1 MIMIFFYAA
10 VLLGIL
16 IFVHEFGHFLFA
28 KLLGV
33 KVLKFSLGFGPKLLG
48 RKFGDTEYL
57 ISAVPLG
64 GYVKML
70 GQSDNPQE
78 EEEEIAEEEKV
89 RAYNFQPIWKRFL
102 IVFSGPFFNL
112 IFAAFIFVLVFLSG
126 VPVPQPDIGKV
137 EENSPAAAAGLSTGD
152 RVIRIDGKDVAS
164 WHDISEAIS
173 DNQGKKLLFK
183 VKRDDV
189 LIEIQVSPKKK
200 VDKNIFGED
209 KEAWSVGIEPLV
221 LPVVGELMKDSRAG
235 KAGLLKGDRIIEIN
249 GKTLK
254 TWQDMTDLIHENP
267 EKPLLF
273 RIQRDQQVMDM
284 SITPKKEVYQT
295 PDGKEKA
302 IGLIGIKP
310 LGNDFIKKFGPI
322 ESVSLGLKRTWD
334 ISVLTILSMVKLI
347 QRVIPSNTIGGP
359 IMIFQMAGEQASQ
372 GALNFFTF
380 MAVISINL
388 GVLNLLPI
396 PILDGG
402 HILFLGIEAVIRRPL
417 NENVIMIAQKVG
429 LVLLL
434 SLMAFAFYNDIV
446 RLFAGKMFQ

>member
-1 MIMIFFYAA
+1 MIIIYAA

-16 IFVHEFGHFLFA
+16 IFVHEFGHFLLA

-33 KVLKFSLGFGPKLLG
+33 KVLKFSLGFGPKIIG

-70 GQSDNPQE
+70 GQSDTPQE
-78 EEEEIAEEEKV
+78 EEEIPEEEKF
-89 RAYNFQPIWKRFL
+89 RAYNHQPVWKRFL

-112 IFAAFIFVLVFLSG
+112 VFAAFIFVLVFLSG
-126 VPVPQPDIGKV
+126 VPVPLPDIGKV
-137 EENSPAAAAGLSTGD
+137 EENSPAAAAGLLTGD
-152 RVIRIDGKDVAS
+152 RVLQIDGKDVGT
-164 WHDISEAIS
+164 WHDISEAIN
-173 DNQGKKLLFK
+173 DNPGKTLLFK
-183 VKRDDV
+183 VKRNDV
-189 LIEIQVSPKKK
+189 LIEVQVSPEKK

-209 KEAWSVGIEPLV
+209 KEAWSVGIEPLL
-221 LPVVGELMKDSRAG
+221 LPVVGEVMKGSRADE
-235 KAGLLKGDRIIEIN
+235 AGLLKDDRVIEIN
-249 GKTLK
+249 GATLK

-267 EKPLLF
+267 EKPLRF
-273 RIQRDQQVMDM
+273 RIQRGQQVKDM
-284 SITPKKEVYQT
+284 TVTPRKEAYKT
-295 PDGKEKA
+295 PGGEEKA

-310 LGNDFIKKFGPI
+310 AGNDFIKKFGLF
-322 ESVSLGLKRTWD
+322 ESVSLGMKRTWD

-402 HILFLGIEAVIRRPL
+402 HILFLGIEAAIRRPL
-417 NENVIMIAQKVG
+417 NENAVMIAQRVG
-429 LVLLL
+429 LILLL

>member
-1 MIMIFFYAA
+1 MIIIYAA

-48 RKFGDTEYL
+48 RKYGDTEYL

-70 GQSDNPQE
+70 GQSDNPQG
-78 EEEEIAEEEKV
+78 EEEEIPEEEKV
-89 RAYNFQPIWKRFL
+89 RAYNFQPVWKRFL

-112 IFAAFIFVLVFLSG
+112 VFAALIFVLVFFSG
-126 VPVPQPDIGKV
+126 VPVPLPDIGKV
-137 EENSPAAAAGLSTGD
+137 EENSPAAAAGLLSGD
-152 RVIRIDGKDVAS
+152 RVIEIDGKDVAS

-173 DNQGKKLLFK
+173 DNHGKKLLFK
-183 VKRDDV
+183 VKRDNLLV
-189 LIEIQVSPKKK
+189 EVQVSPEKK
-200 VDKNIFGED
+200 VDKNVFGED

-221 LPVVGELMKDSRAG
+221 LPVVGEVMKDSRAG

-249 GKTLK
+249 GASLK
-254 TWQDMTDLIHENP
+254 TWHDMTDLIQENP

-273 RIQRDQQVMDM
+273 RIQRGQQVKDM
-284 SITPKKEVYQT
+284 TITPKKEVYQT
-295 PDGKEKA
+295 PDGEKKA

-417 NENVIMIAQKVG
+417 NENVVMIAQKVG

>member
-1 MIMIFFYAA
+1 MIIIYAA

-16 IFVHEFGHFLFA
+16 IFVHEFGHFLLA

-33 KVLKFSLGFGPKLLG
+33 KVLKFSLGFGPKIIG

-70 GQSDNPQE
+70 GQSDTPQE
-78 EEEEIAEEEKV
+78 EEEIPEEEKF
-89 RAYNFQPIWKRFL
+89 RAYNYQPVWKRFL

-112 IFAAFIFVLVFLSG
+112 VFAAFIFVLVFLSG
-126 VPVPQPDIGKV
+126 VPVPLPDIGRV
-137 EENSPAAAAGLSTGD
+137 EENSPASAAGLLTGD
-152 RVIRIDGKDVAS
+152 RVLQIDGKDVGT
-164 WHDISEAIS
+164 WHDISEAIN
-173 DNQGKKLLFK
+173 DNPGKTLLFK
-183 VKRDDV
+183 VKRNDV
-189 LIEIQVSPKKK
+189 LIEVQVSPEKK

-209 KEAWSVGIEPLV
+209 KEAWSVGIEPLL
-221 LPVVGELMKDSRAG
+221 LPVVGEVMKGSRADE
-235 KAGLLKGDRIIEIN
+235 AGLLKDDRVIEIN
-249 GKTLK
+249 GATLK

-267 EKPLLF
+267 EKPLRF
-273 RIQRDQQVMDM
+273 RIQRGQQVKDM
-284 SITPKKEVYQT
+284 TVTPRKEAYKT
-295 PDGKEKA
+295 PGGEEKA

-310 LGNDFIKKFGPI
+310 AGNDFIKKFGLF
-322 ESVSLGLKRTWD
+322 ESVSLGMKRTWD

-402 HILFLGIEAVIRRPL
+402 HILFLGIEAAIRRPL
-417 NENVIMIAQKVG
+417 NENAVMIAQRVG
-429 LVLLL
+429 LILLL

>member
-1 MIMIFFYAA
+1 MIIIYAA

-48 RKFGDTEYL
+48 RKYGDTEYL

-70 GQSDNPQE
+70 GQSDNPQG
-78 EEEEIAEEEKV
+78 EEEEIPEEEKV
-89 RAYNFQPIWKRFL
+89 RAYNFQPVWKRFL

-112 IFAAFIFVLVFLSG
+112 VFAALIFVLVFFSG
-126 VPVPQPDIGKV
+126 VPVPLPDIGKV
-137 EENSPAAAAGLSTGD
+137 EGNSPAAAAGLLSGD
-152 RVIRIDGKDVAS
+152 RVIEIDGKDVAS
-164 WHDISEAIS
+164 WHDISKAIS

-183 VKRDDV
+183 VKRDNLLV
-189 LIEIQVSPKKK
+189 EVQVSPEKK
-200 VDKNIFGED
+200 VDKNVFGED
-209 KEAWSVGIEPLV
+209 KKVWSVGIEALV
-221 LPVVGELMKDSRAG
+221 LPVVGEVMKDSRAA

-249 GKTLK
+249 GASLK
-254 TWQDMTDLIHENP
+254 TWHDMTDLIHENP

-273 RIQRDQQVMDM
+273 RIQRGQQVMDM
-284 SITPKKEVYQT
+284 TITPKKEVYQT
-295 PDGKEKA
+295 PDGEEKA

-322 ESVSLGLKRTWD
+322 ESVSLGLKRKWD

-417 NENVIMIAQKVG
+417 NENVVMIAQKVG

>member
-1 MIMIFFYAA
+1 MIIIYAA

-48 RKFGDTEYL
+48 RKYGDTEYL

-70 GQSDNPQE
+70 GQSDNPQG
-78 EEEEIAEEEKV
+78 EEEEIPEEEKV
-89 RAYNFQPIWKRFL
+89 RAYNFQPVWKRFL

-112 IFAAFIFVLVFLSG
+112 VFAALIFVLVFFSG
-126 VPVPQPDIGKV
+126 VPVPLPDIGKV
-137 EENSPAAAAGLSTGD
+137 EGNSPAAAAGLLSGD
-152 RVIRIDGKDVAS
+152 RVIEIDGKDVAS
-164 WHDISEAIS
+164 WHDISKAIS

-183 VKRDDV
+183 VKRDNLLV
-189 LIEIQVSPKKK
+189 EVQVSPEKK
-200 VDKNIFGED
+200 VDKNVFGED
-209 KEAWSVGIEPLV
+209 KKVWSVGIEALV
-221 LPVVGELMKDSRAG
+221 LPVVGEVMKDSRAA

-249 GKTLK
+249 GASLK
-254 TWQDMTDLIHENP
+254 TWHDMTDLIQENP

-273 RIQRDQQVMDM
+273 RIQRGQQVKDM
-284 SITPKKEVYQT
+284 TITPKKEVYQT
-295 PDGKEKA
+295 PDGEEKA
-302 IGLIGIKP
+302 MGLIGIKP

-417 NENVIMIAQKVG
+417 NENVVMIAQKVG